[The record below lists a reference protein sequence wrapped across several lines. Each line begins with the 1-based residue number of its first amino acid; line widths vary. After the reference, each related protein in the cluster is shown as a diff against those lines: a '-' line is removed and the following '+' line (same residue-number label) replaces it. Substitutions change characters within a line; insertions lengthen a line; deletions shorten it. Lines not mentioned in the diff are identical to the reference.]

1 MTDIE
6 YLMGAVVIRC
16 PECDHG
22 IDPHGTDPGGIC
34 GVGDEHGT
42 ACECLMSP
50 NGIASH
56 LFHKTL
62 DLGLWLIAEE
72 RHKGELAAAY
82 WRDDVLPAVRQAD
95 SGFLQL
101 ARQSMASL
109 RRVHSPVRGDSWRSK
124 PDEWYCGHC
133 LNGDG
138 SPAEWPCKSAEHLYT
153 PDEWNMPPMPR
164 GCPHEGECGG
174 GYAHREYT
182 TVAQTRACQPEWVCG
197 TKHVGGES

>member
-1 MTDIE
+1 MTDTRALANKAAMMAMLSVE
-6 YLMGAVVIRC
+6 TPTVR
-16 PECDHG
+16 E
-22 IDPHGTDPGGIC
+22 
-34 GVGDEHGT
+34 T
-42 ACECLMSP
+42 A
-50 NGIASH
+50 IAAAMEAMK
-56 LFHKTL
+56 LTYAEL
-62 DLGLWLIAEE
+62 QPVAEWLIAEE
-72 RHKGELAAAY
+72 RYRGELAEKY
-82 WRDDVLPAVRQAD
+82 WRDDILPAVRQAD
-95 SGFLQL
+95 SGFLQI

-138 SPAEWPCKSAEHLYT
+138 SPTEWPCKSAEHLYT